1 MLHQNFILKIVKVSF
16 LKHEKI
22 LSIGLKNMNKNVFF
36 IFITILL
43 TKIKRLI
50 DITGHDL
57 LDIDTI
63 HLFTPNLKLFR
74 V

>member
-1 MLHQNFILKIVKVSF
+1 MLHQNFILKIVKVSI

-22 LSIGLKNMNKNVFF
+22 LSIGLKNMNKKCFF
-36 IFITILL
+36 YIHNNFI

-63 HLFTPNLKLFR
+63 HLFTPNFKVFS

>member
-1 MLHQNFILKIVKVSF
+1 MIALLFLLIRNVSVKRLKGSK
-16 LKHEKI
+16 
-22 LSIGLKNMNKNVFF
+22 GLKNMNKRWVFF
-36 IFITILL
+36 LFIKILL
-43 TKIKRLI
+43 KKITRLI

-63 HLFTPNLKLFR
+63 HLFTPNFKLYS

>member
-36 IFITILL
+36 IFITISL

-63 HLFTPNLKLFR
+63 HLFTPNFKVFS

>member
-1 MLHQNFILKIVKVSF
+1 MGFFLFI
-16 LKHEKI
+16 KI
-22 LSIGLKNMNKNVFF
+22 LLKK
-36 IFITILL
+36 IT
-43 TKIKRLI
+43 RLI

-63 HLFTPNLKLFR
+63 HLFTPNFKLYS